1 MNQSKL
7 LNKKPQV
14 YHWSRNSREFPE
26 LLIYWC
32 CNTTLT
38 NRVLPCGVIG
48 LNQLREA
55 YRAGLIPSEVT
66 SKIAGSISVVNVIGL
81 VG

>member
-1 MNQSKL
+1 M
-7 LNKKPQV
+7 QV
-14 YHWSRNSREFPE
+14 NHWSRNPREFPE
-26 LLIYWC
+26 LLRYWC

-38 NRVLPCGVIG
+38 NRVLPCVEID

-55 YRAGLIPSEVT
+55 YTTCLIPSEAT

-81 VG
+81 VGF